1 MANDVIVA
9 KSEVLSVNSRKV
21 DLPDFKQINLGEEP
35 RRLKIKVTKGK
46 KKDGN
51 LFNKIL
57 GYVKLPVFE
66 GIGDEATLVGVKVK
80 AISVHFKKG
89 AFKGSANVSSPEDDE
104 MKTGYLFV
112 RARGLR
118 IPKVYR
124 LQYEKDK
131 EGNIVYDDNGEAKI
145 KYPEIW
151 IESDILGCQAFVT
164 SQSALDVDDEE
175 AKEETVIDAET
186 GEVVEAE
193 DEDISQAISDEPDET
208 EETEI

>member
-1 MANDVIVA
+1 MANEVIVA

-21 DLPDFKQINLGEEP
+21 DLPDFNQINLGEEP

-104 MKTGYLFV
+104 MKSGYLFV

-131 EGNIVYDDNGEAKI
+131 EGNIKYDDNGEAVI

-151 IESDILGCQAFVT
+151 IESDVLGCQAFVT

-175 AKEETVIDAET
+175 AKEEKVIDAET
-186 GEVVEAE
+186 GEVMD
-193 DEDISQAISDEPDET
+193 DEDLSQAIADEPEDD